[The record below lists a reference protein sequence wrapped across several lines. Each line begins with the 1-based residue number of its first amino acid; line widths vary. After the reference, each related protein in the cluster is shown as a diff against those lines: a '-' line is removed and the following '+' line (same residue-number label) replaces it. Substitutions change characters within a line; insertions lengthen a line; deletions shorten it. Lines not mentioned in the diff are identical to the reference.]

1 MNKLL
6 LPLKL
11 SSVTENMQSIHDYLK
26 NSYNEKKEWLAES
39 IAFFKDLGQIEEE
52 FRQEL
57 MNRNEYS
64 LCLEG
69 EMVSEKEILSRPMEE
84 NY

>member
-1 MNKLL
+1 M
-6 LPLKL
+6 KL

-26 NSYNEKKEWLAES
+26 NSYNEKKEWLTES
-39 IAFFKDLGQIEEE
+39 IAFFKDLAQIEEE